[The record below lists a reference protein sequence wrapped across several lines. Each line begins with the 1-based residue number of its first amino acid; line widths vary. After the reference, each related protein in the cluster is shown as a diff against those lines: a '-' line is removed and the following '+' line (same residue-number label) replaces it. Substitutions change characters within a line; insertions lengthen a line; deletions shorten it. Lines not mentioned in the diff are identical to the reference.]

1 MDRHLLHKN
10 VVAAGQYRTRF
21 WRDGFRLSHLRRRVI
36 LRPVLVPSRSGLDF
50 DLIQLQIDGRLS
62 AEHGD
67 DNADAVLFRL
77 DLLDRTGE
85 ARQRAVRDAEN
96 HRVRL
101 LLADGSSCYRAR
113 RTGERKRKSVRG
125 CIVGSDICVLNLM
138 IVKKGEQEIPGLTDE
153 ASAKPRRLG
162 PKRASHIR
170 KLFGL
175 TKEDDVRK
183 FVVRRVFEHNGHKHN
198 KAPKIQRLVTH
209 RALCHKRARL
219 AEKKA
224 AMEKARE
231 AAAEYKQRVEQM
243 DKEKKTARLHKKP
256 VKA

>member
-1 MDRHLLHKN
+1 MKQ
-10 VVAAGQYRTRF
+10 G
-21 WRDGFRLSHLRRRVI
+21 
-36 LRPVLVPSRSGLDF
+36 VLC
-50 DLIQLQIDGRLS
+50 
-62 AEHGD
+62 
-67 DNADAVLFRL
+67 
-77 DLLDRTGE
+77 
-85 ARQRAVRDAEN
+85 N

-183 FVVRRVFEHNGHKHN
+183 FVVRRVFEHN
-198 KAPKIQRLVTH
+198 
-209 RALCHKRARL
+209 
-219 AEKKA
+219 
-224 AMEKARE
+224 
-231 AAAEYKQRVEQM
+231 
-243 DKEKKTARLHKKP
+243 
-256 VKA
+256 

>member
-1 MDRHLLHKN
+1 M
-10 VVAAGQYRTRF
+10 
-21 WRDGFRLSHLRRRVI
+21 
-36 LRPVLVPSRSGLDF
+36 
-50 DLIQLQIDGRLS
+50 
-62 AEHGD
+62 
-67 DNADAVLFRL
+67 
-77 DLLDRTGE
+77 
-85 ARQRAVRDAEN
+85 
-96 HRVRL
+96 
-101 LLADGSSCYRAR
+101 
-113 RTGERKRKSVRG
+113 RG

-138 IVKKGEQEIPGLTDE
+138 TVKKGEQEIPGLTDE

-209 RALCHKRARL
+209 RVLCHKRARL

>member
-1 MDRHLLHKN
+1 MKQ
-10 VVAAGQYRTRF
+10 G
-21 WRDGFRLSHLRRRVI
+21 
-36 LRPVLVPSRSGLDF
+36 VLC
-50 DLIQLQIDGRLS
+50 
-62 AEHGD
+62 
-67 DNADAVLFRL
+67 
-77 DLLDRTGE
+77 
-85 ARQRAVRDAEN
+85 N

-198 KAPKIQRLVTH
+198 KAPKIQPLVTH